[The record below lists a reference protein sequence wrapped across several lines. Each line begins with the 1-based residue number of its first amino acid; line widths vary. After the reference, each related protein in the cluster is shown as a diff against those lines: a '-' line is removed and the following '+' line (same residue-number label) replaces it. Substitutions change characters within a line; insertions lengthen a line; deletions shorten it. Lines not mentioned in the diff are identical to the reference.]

1 MAKIKYVAKMG
12 LREDMEDVLTEQP
25 PPSRFFIEDL
35 NNFTPPSPPL
45 PSPFLF
51 LSSPNPKTTLRPSL
65 LIISLSSPSLS
76 LLHHLSSKTLIGTL
90 ILPEISP
97 SGNTISS
104 SLKDKSCNLYAIDSI
119 VLASF
124 QYQVP
129 SERAYAIAKTLIGEQ
144 IVPER
149 VLILDSI
156 QRRNFR
162 GRISTDDTFAMK
174 LETTVERK
182 GPPLLKSLSY
192 LPSGSVVEGLGAAL
206 LGRCQMKGIKG
217 ILCVTWPEVGG
228 SVTSKVKDLLV
239 KDVFHGMEV
248 RFDDNGEDDGLKIYN
263 GSMQV
268 FQKGRQEDL
277 CKKVEN
283 VKTNLS

>member
-1 MAKIKYVAKMG
+1 
-12 LREDMEDVLTEQP
+12 MEDVLTELP

-51 LSSPNPKTTLRPSL
+51 LSSPNSKTTLKPSL
-65 LIISLSSPSLS
+65 LIIALSPPSLS
-76 LLHHLSSKTLIGTL
+76 LLHHLSPKTLIGTL

-97 SGNTISS
+97 SGNTITP
-104 SLKDKSCNLYAIDSI
+104 SLKDNSCNLYSI
-119 VLASF
+119 NSIILANF

-129 SERAYAIAKTLIGEQ
+129 SERTHAIAKTLIGQQ

-149 VLILDSI
+149 VLILDSV

-162 GRISTDDTFAMK
+162 GRISSDDTFAMK
-174 LETTVERK
+174 LETTLERK
-182 GPPLLKSLSY
+182 GTPLLKSLNY

-228 SVTSKVKDLLV
+228 SVTSMVKDLLV
-239 KDVFHGMEV
+239 KDVLHGIEV
-248 RFDDNGEDDGLKIYN
+248 GFDDNGEDEGLRFGHKNHYLD
-263 GSMQV
+263 S
-268 FQKGRQEDL
+268 EL
-277 CKKVEN
+277 Y
-283 VKTNLS
+283 T

>member
-1 MAKIKYVAKMG
+1 
-12 LREDMEDVLTEQP
+12 MEDVLTEQP
-25 PPSRFFIEDL
+25 PPSRFFLEDL

-51 LSSPNPKTTLRPSL
+51 LSSPNSKTTLQPSL
-65 LIISLSSPSLS
+65 LIIALSPPSLS

-97 SGNTISS
+97 SGNTITPSP
-104 SLKDKSCNLYAIDSI
+104 KDKSCNLYAINDSI
-119 VLASF
+119 ILANF
-124 QYQVP
+124 QYSVP
-129 SERAYAIAKTLIGEQ
+129 SERTHAIAKTLIGEH
-144 IVPER
+144 ILPKR

-174 LETTVERK
+174 LETTAERK
-182 GPPLLKSLSY
+182 GAPLLKSLDY

-228 SVTSKVKDLLV
+228 SVTSVVKSLLL
-239 KDVFHGMEV
+239 KDVFKGMEV
-248 RFDDNGEDDGLKIYN
+248 RFDDNGEDEGLKFGLKNHYFD
-263 GSMQV
+263 S
-268 FQKGRQEDL
+268 EL
-277 CKKVEN
+277 Y
-283 VKTNLS
+283 T